1 MRNKFII
8 IAIIISV
15 IIFSF
20 SCMQKDK
27 NKKDYRSVKVKKD
40 VMEVIIN
47 ATGVIKATT
56 QIDIKSEIGGE
67 VIKLP
72 FEEGDH
78 VKKGA
83 LIAVI
88 DDTQL
93 QQKKSQA
100 EADYRSSMA
109 QLEQAQ
115 ASLVLEE
122 AVTSVTISQKEKELE
137 KAELSYNQALTEL
150 NEQKELA
157 KQQIDQAKASLET
170 SKKQLDKV
178 LAGSR
183 EQEIAEQLETV
194 RQAEVTM
201 ENARKE
207 LERQNELYEKEF
219 VALKDVDNAEKDYL
233 VAQSQYQSAQEQYNM
248 LLEGN
253 RQEEID
259 ISRAQVKESEK
270 NLELKKTQ
278 SAQDIASKERALEI
292 ALNGVLQARLALQEA
307 IDQEMQVNVKEGQVL
322 SNQAQLDKAEASSN
336 EAEDQLSKTKILSP
350 SDGVII
356 KRDVEIGD
364 VVASQTMSSA
374 SGTTLMTIADLS
386 ELYAVADI
394 DESDLGKLKENL
406 KVTITAAAYQDLVIP
421 GIISYIASQAQQVE
435 QIPTFMIKIKVM
447 LDDIKEKD
455 LPAGRSRYEILYP
468 GMSVDADIHVEHKE
482 NVLQL
487 PIEAVWQKDGKSY
500 VTLVKEGDKFEDV
513 EVSTGI
519 KNNIMVEITSG
530 VSEGEEVKVPE
541 IEEDEEESGGGG
553 R

>member
-8 IAIIISV
+8 IAIVISALV
-15 IIFSF
+15 LSF

-122 AVTSVTISQKEKELE
+122 AVTGVTVSQKEKELE

-201 ENARKE
+201 ENAKKE
-207 LERQNELYEKEF
+207 LERQTELYEKEF

-253 RQEEID
+253 RQEEIA

-307 IDQEMQVNVKEGQVL
+307 IDQQMQVNVKEGQVL

-421 GIISYIASQAQQVE
+421 GIISYISSQAQQVE
-435 QIPTFMIKIKVM
+435 QIPTFMIKIKVI
-447 LDDIKEKD
+447 LDEIKEKD
-455 LPAGRSRYEILYP
+455 LPVGRSRYEILYP

-487 PIEAVWQKDGKSY
+487 PIEAVWQKDGKNY
-500 VTLVKEGDKFEDV
+500 VTLIKEGDKFEDV
-513 EVSTGI
+513 EVTTGI
-519 KNNIMVEITSG
+519 KNNIMVEIISG

-541 IEEDEEESGGGG
+541 VEEDEEESGGGG